1 MKNAL
6 ALLLA
11 AVLAVGVGYSQF
23 PITIAT
29 NTLYRNTNTSALQI
43 YSITHS
49 ASLSGYLGAAP
60 ANMMQVIGET
70 GGSVTIS
77 SVVYSIAGY
86 NMSAT
91 MTVEPDEY
99 YKFNFTD
106 ATFYGQWLPLGNTT
120 APANTTTSAPLG
132 VWTTGFFVGFL
143 LVWVFMFAFAVV
155 MVLPRVVR
163 IVSDRV
169 RK

>member
-1 MKNAL
+1 MHKSAIL
-6 ALLLA
+6 FLSFLLPMLA
-11 AVLAVGVGYSQF
+11 AAAGPF

-29 NTLYRNTNTSALQI
+29 NTLYQNTNTSALQI
-43 YSITHS
+43 YSVTHS
-49 ASLSGYLGAAP
+49 APLSGYLGTAP

-77 SVVYSIAGY
+77 SIVYSIAGY

-91 MTVEPDEY
+91 MTVEPSEY

-106 ATFYGQWLPLGNTT
+106 ATFYGQWLPVG
-120 APANTTTSAPLG
+120 NTTTSAPLG

>member
-49 ASLSGYLGAAP
+49 ASLSGYLGTAP

-77 SVVYSIAGY
+77 SIVYSIAGY

-91 MTVEPDEY
+91 MTVEPAEY

-106 ATFYGQWLPLGNTT
+106 ATFYGQWLPVG
-120 APANTTTSAPLG
+120 NTTTSAPLG